1 MKSSVWEEHVQDSQ
15 AQTRSLVHHGE
26 NDHWRVA
33 NHVSVPRW
41 VLKLDL
47 RLSEKVH
54 SVVLPLPIEC
64 FFYFWCRIFST
75 PLVGLAVNISYFCI
89 LLPFHDRPAKNGLIL
104 VIAQITTGLFCLLLK
119 NIFHRR
125 RPGIEV
131 TNRKLLNPVMRLNR
145 ERCWSFPSGDSAQA
159 ACWAAVIGLSSFY
172 WAWGVFPLT
181 MFARVYYG
189 AHYILDT
196 LAGTLIGLSIGIGSH
211 CILTNIVQ
219 ESHLFLVVWDWMM
232 LFSLPM
238 CLGIFGYDM
247 AMDRRVLRYRTL
259 NEDKIANENQIP
271 VVEMKLQKELPVAQE
286 KLVDHDEGEEEAVEL
301 GAVSFQ
307 NRDIEGEFNVRET
320 KKTSDLKRSGPN
332 KHPSLNCRDTFCELG
347 RECT

>member
-1 MKSSVWEEHVQDSQ
+1 
-15 AQTRSLVHHGE
+15 
-26 NDHWRVA
+26 
-33 NHVSVPRW
+33 
-41 VLKLDL
+41 
-47 RLSEKVH
+47 
-54 SVVLPLPIEC
+54 
-64 FFYFWCRIFST
+64 
-75 PLVGLAVNISYFCI
+75 
-89 LLPFHDRPAKNGLIL
+89 
-104 VIAQITTGLFCLLLK
+104 
-119 NIFHRR
+119 
-125 RPGIEV
+125 
-131 TNRKLLNPVMRLNR
+131 
-145 ERCWSFPSGDSAQA
+145 
-159 ACWAAVIGLSSFY
+159 
-172 WAWGVFPLT
+172 

-307 NRDIEGEFNVRET
+307 NRDIEGELNVRET

>member
-1 MKSSVWEEHVQDSQ
+1 V
-15 AQTRSLVHHGE
+15 SL
-26 NDHWRVA
+26 
-33 NHVSVPRW
+33 PRW

-47 RLSEKVH
+47 RLSEKIH
-54 SVVLPLPIEC
+54 SIVLPLPFEC
-64 FFYFWCRIFST
+64 FFYFWCRAFST
-75 PLVGLAVNISYFCI
+75 PLVGLTVNLSYFGI
-89 LLPFHDRPAKNGLIL
+89 LLPFHWKPAKNGVIL
-104 VIAQITTGLFCLLLK
+104 VIAQITTGVLCLLLK
-119 NIFHRR
+119 SICHRR
-125 RPGIEV
+125 RPGVEI

-189 AHYILDT
+189 AHFILDT
-196 LAGTLIGLSIGIGSH
+196 LAGTLIGLSIGISSH

-219 ESHLFLVVWDWMM
+219 ETHLLRVVWDWMM

-259 NEDKIANENQIP
+259 NEIKIANGNQIP
-271 VVEMKLQKELPVAQE
+271 VVEMKSQKELPAAQE
-286 KLVDHDEGEEEAVEL
+286 KLVDPDEGEGEAIEL

-307 NRDIEGEFNVRET
+307 NRDIEGELNVRET
-320 KKTSDLKRSGPN
+320 KKTSNLKRSGPN
-332 KHPSLNCRDTFCELG
+332 KHPSPTSSDSFSERG
-347 RECT
+347 RKCT